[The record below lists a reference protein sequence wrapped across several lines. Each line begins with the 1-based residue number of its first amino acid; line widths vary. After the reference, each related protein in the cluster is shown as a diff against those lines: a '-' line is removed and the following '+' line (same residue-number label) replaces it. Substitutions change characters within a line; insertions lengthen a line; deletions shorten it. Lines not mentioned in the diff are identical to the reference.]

1 MKKLIFP
8 VALVVTAAGGAFA
21 TQANTAKDAT
31 IVPAYRM
38 DPESGL
44 CVDADQVCS
53 TIVGP
58 VCTWN
63 VDNATPLHDSPLS
76 ATECGQELFKIQ

>member
-1 MKKLIFP
+1 MKKLILP

-44 CVDADQVCS
+44 CVSADQVCT
-53 TIVGP
+53 TIRGP

-63 VDNATPLHDSPLS
+63 VDNATPLHDSPVS
-76 ATECGQELFKIQ
+76 ATECGDELFKIE

>member
-1 MKKLIFP
+1 MKKLILP

-21 TQANTAKDAT
+21 TQFSSANDAG
-31 IVPAYRM
+31 IVPAYRI

-44 CVDADQVCS
+44 CMSTDQVCS
-53 TIVGP
+53 TTVGA

-63 VDNATPLHDSPLS
+63 VDNATPLHDSPVS
-76 ATECGQELFKIQ
+76 PTECGQELFKVQ